1 MPPDYIVGHW
11 TDELWQLMVGKM
23 IERHEAQAEKI
34 KHPNRKRVS
43 EQELF
48 LAAGPSIK
56 VVKRGD

>member
-1 MPPDYIVGHW
+1 
-11 TDELWQLMVGKM
+11 MVGKM